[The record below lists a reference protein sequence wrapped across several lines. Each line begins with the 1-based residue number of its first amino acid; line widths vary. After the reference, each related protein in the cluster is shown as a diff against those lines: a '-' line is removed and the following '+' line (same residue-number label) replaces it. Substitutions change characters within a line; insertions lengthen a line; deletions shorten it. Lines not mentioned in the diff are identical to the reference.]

1 MKQNV
6 RIIIYGV
13 LLCILSYGLML
24 ILDYFVFV
32 KLGDL
37 TLPLTHKYLVIN
49 LNSIDRNLIRSFP
62 LLLAIIQISVRRSQT
77 KIYFKTVLWTFV
89 SIISM
94 MFLGLIIALLTW
106 KHENIENPLLPDFLK
121 DQPFDYYWT
130 IFIITGLLISIIIS
144 YLLKMKKENCVQ
156 TISL

>member
-1 MKQNV
+1 
-6 RIIIYGV
+6 
-13 LLCILSYGLML
+13 
-24 ILDYFVFV
+24 
-32 KLGDL
+32 
-37 TLPLTHKYLVIN
+37 
-49 LNSIDRNLIRSFP
+49 
-62 LLLAIIQISVRRSQT
+62 
-77 KIYFKTVLWTFV
+77 
-89 SIISM
+89 M